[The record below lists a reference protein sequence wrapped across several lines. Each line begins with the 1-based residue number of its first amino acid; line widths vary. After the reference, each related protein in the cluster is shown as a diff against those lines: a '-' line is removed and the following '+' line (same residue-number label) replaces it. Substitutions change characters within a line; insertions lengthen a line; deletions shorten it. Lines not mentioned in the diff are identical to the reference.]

1 MSSLR
6 RQGTRSLGLRA
17 GTAAVVVA
25 LVLAVAAAAASPAS
39 STASASAAPSRS
51 TAVFIRLSS
60 GSWKPFPEAW
70 GPLFGKRITFQAA
83 FFLADSELDRG
94 ADTVALVEAA
104 RCTVYYTRGW
114 TRLVRSQV
122 VPARVAPS
130 ARGPGQGTVTCA
142 YVLRKDVAGL
152 WMAVNPALK
161 YGGTWY
167 SKAKDQ
173 RGGLL
178 RTQLTRR

>member
-1 MSSLR
+1 MSLR
-6 RQGTRSLGLRA
+6 RQGIRSLRLRA

-25 LVLAVAAAAASPAS
+25 LGLAVAAVAASPAS
-39 STASASAAPSRS
+39 STASASVAPSGS
-51 TAVFIRLSS
+51 TALFIRWSF
-60 GSWKPFPEAW
+60 GSWMPFPDAW

-83 FFLADSELDRG
+83 FLLADSELDPG
-94 ADTVALVEAA
+94 SDTVPLVEAA

-122 VPARVAPS
+122 VPARVGPS
-130 ARGPGQGTVTCA
+130 ARGPGQGTVTCT

-161 YGGTWY
+161 YGGTWH

-173 RGGLL
+173 RGRLL